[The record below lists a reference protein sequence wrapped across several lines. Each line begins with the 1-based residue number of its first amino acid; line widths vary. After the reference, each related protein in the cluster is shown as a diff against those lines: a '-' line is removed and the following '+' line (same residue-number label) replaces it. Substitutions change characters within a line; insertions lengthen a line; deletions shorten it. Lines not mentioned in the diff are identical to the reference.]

1 MLSDRKWKLK
11 YTPESGN
18 LVKLFY
24 IPALEDAERYDRLT
38 GYFKA
43 SALALAARG
52 IEGLVRNRGQ
62 MRLLV
67 GCTLDPPEIDAI
79 EKGESLREQV
89 ELHLADMP
97 LIPTD
102 ADTKQ
107 ALELLSWMVKRGFLD
122 VKVAVPCNPDT
133 GIPVHDNAL
142 FHEKSGIV
150 QDKAGNRIA
159 WTGSLN
165 ETAAGWQRNWETI
178 NVYKSWA
185 GEDDRVDAEEENFAA
200 LWANDPSRV
209 IVLDVP
215 EAVRLDLMRFMPEGD
230 MPARLKRKE
239 ETPPDDE
246 GTAHPVALPEQSAAS
261 TVIDRRSLIWTFIKE
276 APRLPGGGVLV
287 GEATAAVVPWPH
299 QVRAFCRLYDH
310 WPPKLLIADEVG
322 LGKTIQAGMLLRQAW
337 LAGRAKRILV
347 MAPKGVLRQWQ
358 IELREKFN
366 LNWPIYDGRKLTWY
380 PSPALEGQHE
390 REVDRS
396 TWHEEPIVLASSH
409 MMRRRDRARTLLE
422 EAEPWDLIILDE
434 AHHARRRGAGA
445 QKDGGPNA
453 LLRLMRE
460 LKHRTQGLVLLTAT
474 PMQVHPIEVWDLLDL
489 LGLPQEWT
497 GQAFLQFFTDL
508 NHPNPSAEAMERISR
523 LFRAVERA
531 HGAITTQAVERL
543 TQLSRLETRKV
554 MRALRHESDIH
565 GSNWKQTSDGRRSR

>member
-1 MLSDRKWKLK
+1 
-11 YTPESGN
+11 
-18 LVKLFY
+18 
-24 IPALEDAERYDRLT
+24 
-38 GYFKA
+38 
-43 SALALAARG
+43 
-52 IEGLVRNRGQ
+52 

-337 LAGRAKRILV
+337 LAGRA
-347 MAPKGVLRQWQ
+347 
-358 IELREKFN
+358 
-366 LNWPIYDGRKLTWY
+366 
-380 PSPALEGQHE
+380 S
-390 REVDRS
+390 
-396 TWHEEPIVLASSH
+396 ASS
-409 MMRRRDRARTLLE
+409 
-422 EAEPWDLIILDE
+422 
-434 AHHARRRGAGA
+434 
-445 QKDGGPNA
+445 
-453 LLRLMRE
+453 
-460 LKHRTQGLVLLTAT
+460 
-474 PMQVHPIEVWDLLDL
+474 
-489 LGLPQEWT
+489 
-497 GQAFLQFFTDL
+497 
-508 NHPNPSAEAMERISR
+508 
-523 LFRAVERA
+523 
-531 HGAITTQAVERL
+531 
-543 TQLSRLETRKV
+543 
-554 MRALRHESDIH
+554 
-565 GSNWKQTSDGRRSR
+565 